1 MILKYGGVLTHAGRK
16 QVDITSH
23 VQVSVIW
30 LSHYLMN
37 SMDTLPIQLTKMLCV
52 ILHFFLVLMVLCI
65 VWLILTL
72 FRVNSTNSH
81 LSVQILS
88 LLNFINIVVISS
100 VIF

>member
-16 QVDITSH
+16 QVGITSH

-52 ILHFFLVLMVLCI
+52 ILHFFFGINGSMHCLVDSYS
-65 VWLILTL
+65 
-72 FRVNSTNSH
+72 F
-81 LSVQILS
+81 
-88 LLNFINIVVISS
+88 
-100 VIF
+100 